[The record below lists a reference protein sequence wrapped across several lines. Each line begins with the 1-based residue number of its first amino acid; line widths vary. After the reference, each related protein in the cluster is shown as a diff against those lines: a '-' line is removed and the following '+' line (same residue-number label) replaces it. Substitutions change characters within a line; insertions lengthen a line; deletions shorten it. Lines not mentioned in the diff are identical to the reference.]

1 MDPLIKKLLFR
12 ILGFLLLVSLSSWLF
27 VLVEYTEENDTEVK
41 FHMLRSLYESMA
53 SKYNMSI
60 EEFNNFS
67 NLAFNALG
75 EPKPQWNYND
85 AMDCVIQTV
94 STIGKGKNRGG
105 GGGVLL

>member
-12 ILGFLLLVSLSSWLF
+12 TLGFLLLVSLSSWLF
-27 VLVEYTEENDTEVK
+27 LLVEYTEENDVEVK
-41 FHMLRSLYESMA
+41 YHMLRSLYESMT

-67 NLAFNALG
+67 NVAFNALG

-85 AMDCVIQTV
+85 AMDFVIQTV

-105 GGGVLL
+105 TPLNLR